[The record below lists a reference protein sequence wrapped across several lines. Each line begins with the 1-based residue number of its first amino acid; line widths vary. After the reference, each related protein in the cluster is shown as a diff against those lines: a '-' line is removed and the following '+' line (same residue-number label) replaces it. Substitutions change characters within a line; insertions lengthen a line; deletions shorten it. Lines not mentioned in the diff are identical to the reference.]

1 MKVKLLWVREGM
13 PKSEGKHKKTKQ
25 KPLKKKKRISNPLD
39 MHSINLTIT
48 P

>member
-25 KPLKKKKRISNPLD
+25 KPLKKKRTSIPLD